1 MAKNKNPLKNNL
13 LMGLPEVLGK
23 HLKLRLQPGSS
34 PGIEAHIEVH
44 TGIAADD
51 VVIEVYDYC
60 KERVEHR
67 QVQDIE
73 AFFEESTPAWADVRW
88 INVIGLHPLILSR
101 MGRQYGLHTL
111 ALEDVLNVTQRPK
124 IERFDEQNFLVL
136 RTGSLNNGALSTE
149 QISLF
154 QNAGLVVTFQE
165 REGDPWSGV
174 RERLTRPDSRL
185 RERRSGYLVYALIDA
200 IVDLGYPALEHYANK
215 LEDLELEIADNPQKT
230 HLETL
235 HQIKRDIVAMR
246 RILWPTREVADNLY
260 REGLLELRADSKT
273 YLRDV
278 YDNCLQLMD
287 MIDALRETTSSL
299 MELYLSML
307 SHKMNEVMR
316 VLTVIA
322 TIFIPITFLAGVY
335 GMNFDVI
342 PELHWQWAYPV
353 FWAVVIVT
361 VALLVWWF
369 RRNQWL

>member
-1 MAKNKNPLKNNL
+1 MADGQNPSKTALLK
-13 LMGLPEVLGK
+13 GLPGMLGK
-23 HLKLRLQPGSS
+23 HLRLRLQPGSS
-34 PGIEAHIEVH
+34 PGIEAHIEGH
-44 TGIAADD
+44 SGITVED
-51 VVIEVYDYC
+51 VQIEVYDYC
-60 KERVEHR
+60 PERLEHR
-67 QVQDIE
+67 MAEDLDT
-73 AFFEESTPAWADVRW
+73 FLEEQKPDWAKVRW
-88 INVIGLHPLILSR
+88 INVIGLHPLVLSR
-101 MGRQYGLHTL
+101 MGRRYGLHSL
-111 ALEDVLNVTQRPK
+111 AMEDVLHVTQRPK
-124 IERFDEQNFLVL
+124 IERFEEQNFLVL
-136 RTGSLNNGALSTE
+136 RTGSLEDGMLNTE

-154 QNAGLVVTFQE
+154 QSEGLVITFQE
-165 REGDPWSGV
+165 RLGDPWSGV
-174 RERLTRPDSRL
+174 RERLTRPDTRL

-200 IVDLGYPALEHYANK
+200 IVDLGYPALEHYANR
-215 LEDLELEIADNPQKT
+215 LEDLELEIAANPQKT

-246 RILWPTREVADNLY
+246 RILWPTREIADNLY
-260 REGLLELRADSKT
+260 REGLLELRTDSKT

-278 YDNCLQLMD
+278 YDHCLQLMD
-287 MIDALRETTSSL
+287 MSDALRETTGSL

-353 FWAVVIVT
+353 FWVVVIVT
-361 VALLVWWF
+361 VVLLVWWF